1 MIYFKEMGLRKSES
15 YYVIKSTLV
24 PLKKNFK
31 KWHPDFPL
39 KRLVFMTDGTMQR
52 FKQRF
57 TLSKVMFRNSQK
69 LEVQWNF
76 SATSHSKGP
85 PDGIGGMR
93 MKSVEKTTTGWK
105 WPSKEDKISHCSE
118 DVVQSPH

>member
-15 YYVIKSTLV
+15 YYVIKSAFKGYLGS
-24 PLKKNFK
+24 LEKNF

-57 TLSKVMFRNSQK
+57 TLSKVLFRNSQK

-76 SATSHSKGP
+76 SATSHGKGP

-93 MKSVEKTTTGWK
+93 MKSVEKTRL
-105 WPSKEDKISHCSE
+105 E
-118 DVVQSPH
+118 VA